1 MATTNIK
8 RITAQVLASY
18 LSANIPDLAG
28 KVHTV
33 APGPEEKATFP
44 CATVLATGVM
54 EFEAHNETDVW
65 WDAVVD
71 SGKVLEEVGEF
82 LGTFEIRLYATS
94 PAKREE
100 LEQDVI
106 DLFMASPHRPGII
119 MQSTGNLTVMGAATL
134 YSAPIA
140 FSLDETEWR
149 EEFAWENRRFSFL
162 DVRVEFPALVLQDAY
177 TINSLRTAITQD
189 LGSDVPDEVVEVQ
202 DDGSIIKST

>member
-1 MATTNIK
+1 MSGGT
-8 RITAQVLASY
+8 RS
-18 LSANIPDLAG
+18 
-28 KVHTV
+28 
-33 APGPEEKATFP
+33 
-44 CATVLATGVM
+44 
-54 EFEAHNETDVW
+54 TDT
-65 WDAVVD
+65 
-71 SGKVLEEVGEF
+71 GKVLEEVGEF

-106 DLFMASPHRPGII
+106 DLFMSSAHRPGII
-119 MQSTGNLTVMGAATL
+119 LGQTGNLTIQGAATL

-140 FSLDETEWR
+140 FSLEETEWR

-177 TINSLRTAITQD
+177 TIKSLRTAITQD